1 MKLLLI
7 EPLLTHK
14 KCLRQAPKALTL
26 NAKTKLGAAE
36 LAASGSGLR
45 VFDRVERAI
54 DSDIPSIQKLLNHY
68 AAMGD
73 LLPRTKSDIIANLQH
88 FRVIK
93 KGGHVI
99 ACGSLEHF
107 TEELAEVRSLM
118 VASDI
123 KRGGL
128 GRKIIEE
135 LVATARERNV
145 TRVMALTYV
154 PEFFHK
160 LGFIT
165 VNKDIFPEKIWGI
178 CVNCYKFHNCDEIA
192 VLLKLK

>member
-1 MKLLLI
+1 M
-7 EPLLTHK
+7 
-14 KCLRQAPKALTL
+14 
-26 NAKTKLGAAE
+26 NAKTKPDEIE
-36 LAASGSGLR
+36 LAATES
-45 VFDRVERAI
+45 DTYDTVEQAI
-54 DSDIPSIQKLLNHY
+54 DSDVPSIQKLLNHY
-68 AAMGD
+68 AAMGE
-73 LLPRTKSDIIANLQH
+73 LLPRAESDIIDNLKH
-88 FRVIK
+88 FRVIR
-93 KGGHVI
+93 KGDHVI

-128 GRKIIEE
+128 GRKIVED

-165 VNKDIFPEKIWGI
+165 VNKDIFPEKVWGI